1 MIIYTKNHNI
11 VSCQPE
17 VYNDNDVKVL
27 DTFLC
32 AHGIRVCDLTIDESA
47 LTKHLNE
54 SLLSFDAFVDS
65 LSNLPLMEQKQ
76 LLIQKTM
83 DAYSM
88 LNAHF
93 MGMDSSEY
101 QSMHEYC
108 QSLGLKGWKS
118 FDDIAMLVQ
127 GYEWPECNVLV
138 TDERF
143 DDKFNDLFIQHFR
156 ECAQMALAIR

>member
-47 LTKHLNE
+47 LRKHLIE
-54 SLLSFDAFVDS
+54 SLESFDAFVDS

-76 LLIQKTM
+76 LLIQKTL

-93 MGMDSSEY
+93 LSMDSSEY
-101 QSMHEYC
+101 QLEHAYC
-108 QSLGLKGWKS
+108 QMLGLKGWKS
-118 FDDIAMLVQ
+118 FDDIALLVQ
-127 GYEWPECNVLV
+127 GYDCPDCDVLV
-138 TDERF
+138 TDEYF
-143 DDKFNDLFIQHFR
+143 NDKFFDVYITHFR